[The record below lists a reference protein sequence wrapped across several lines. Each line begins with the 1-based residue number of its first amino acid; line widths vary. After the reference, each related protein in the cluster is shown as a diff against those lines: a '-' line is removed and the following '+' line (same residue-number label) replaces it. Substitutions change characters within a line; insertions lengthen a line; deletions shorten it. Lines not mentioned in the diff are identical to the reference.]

1 VADLALFKLDEL
13 RFSGSGD
20 PLAALV
26 LCGAHRADQV
36 MVGGRWI
43 VENGQIPGLDVGDL
57 IGRHSAAARKL
68 QAGS

>member
-1 VADLALFKLDEL
+1 L

-26 LCGAHRADQV
+26 LCGAHRADRV

-43 VENGQIPGLDVGDL
+43 VEDRRIPRLDL
-57 IGRHSAAARKL
+57 AELMRRHSAAARKL
-68 QAGS
+68 QAGD